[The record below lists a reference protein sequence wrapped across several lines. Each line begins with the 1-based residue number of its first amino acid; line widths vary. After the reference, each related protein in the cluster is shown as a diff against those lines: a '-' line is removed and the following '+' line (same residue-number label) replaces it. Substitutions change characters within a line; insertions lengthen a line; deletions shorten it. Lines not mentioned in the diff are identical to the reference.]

1 MEEKKIKTGS
11 FALTY
16 GLILGAVSVIFALM
30 LYSVD
35 LHYKGGVM
43 VGVVS
48 IAITLILIVLGIYQF
63 KKANNG
69 FLTFGQGLKVGVGIS
84 LIGGIVGII
93 FNLLMSNVIDPDM
106 MTKALEF
113 QKGELLANTKM
124 TPEQV
129 ENQLEM
135 GKKFSTPTMQ
145 VLFGLLFSI
154 VLGFVFSLIPA
165 LALKKE
171 EILN

>member
-1 MEEKKIKTGS
+1 MEKNKIKTGS
-11 FALTY
+11 FALNY
-16 GLILGAVSVIFALM
+16 GAILGAISVVFGLM
-30 LYSVD
+30 LFSAD
-35 LHYKGGVM
+35 QHYRGGM
-43 VGVVS
+43 LVGLVS
-48 IAITLILIVLGIYQF
+48 MSITLILIVFGIYQF

-84 LIGGIVGII
+84 LIGGIIGII
-93 FNLLMSNVIDPDM
+93 FNLLMANVIDPDM
-106 MTKALEF
+106 MDKALEF
-113 QKGELLANTKM
+113 QKSELLASKKM
-124 TPEQV
+124 TLEQI
-129 ENQLEM
+129 ENQLEI

-171 EILN
+171 EVLN